1 MGVQMIILPFEC
13 NQQLIW
19 KGKKNNN
26 NKVVVPTQTLQ
37 EIIAHSEHLHAPTAD
52 LAFAT
57 DPPWQK
63 LGWVQKGSWKYRQQE
78 GDCPESSCSQ

>member
-1 MGVQMIILPFEC
+1 MGVQMLILPFEC

-19 KGKKNNN
+19 KGKKNNH
-26 NKVVVPTQTLQ
+26 KVVVPAQALQ

-57 DPPWQK
+57 DLAETGLGAEGQLEVPPAGGG
-63 LGWVQKGSWKYRQQE
+63 LPRVFL
-78 GDCPESSCSQ
+78 